1 MSSALPQ
8 RHPPVVLLAQLKRLT
23 VVVEVAKELKPN
35 MEKQEVH
42 KLGEHCRRV
51 HSSIG
56 FYSPSW
62 TYLSLDFSP
71 QVVDSS
77 MEDFFNP
84 S

>member
-1 MSSALPQ
+1 M
-8 RHPPVVLLAQLKRLT
+8 
-23 VVVEVAKELKPN
+23 VVVVAEKLRHN

-62 TYLSLDFSP
+62 TY
-71 QVVDSS
+71 
-77 MEDFFNP
+77 MY
-84 S
+84 

>member
-1 MSSALPQ
+1 M
-8 RHPPVVLLAQLKRLT
+8 
-23 VVVEVAKELKPN
+23 VVEGAEELKPN
-35 MEKQEVH
+35 MEKQEMH

-62 TYLSLDFSP
+62 TYLGSDFSP
-71 QVVDSS
+71 QVVDSA
-77 MEDFFNP
+77 MEGFCNP

>member
-1 MSSALPQ
+1 M
-8 RHPPVVLLAQLKRLT
+8 
-23 VVVEVAKELKPN
+23 AKELKAN

-42 KLGEHCRRV
+42 KLGEHYRRV

-62 TYLSLDFSP
+62 TYLGLDFSA

-77 MEDFFNP
+77 MEGFYNP